1 MIIGFSLCEE
11 DVSAAAI
18 LVVGWLRV
26 VYFEKGLDYYS
37 TNLAFIGKMAFFV
50 AVALLPI
57 YPSRVFISWR
67 KVLTRGHPPLVE
79 ADKMRSIRKL
89 LHWELV
95 GVVAIILCAAL
106 MARGFG

>member
-1 MIIGFSLCEE
+1 LLPRQTASEKVKSG
-11 DVSAAAI
+11 I
-18 LVVGWLRV
+18 LTEIECLELPPVPQLPYG
-26 VYFEKGLDYYS
+26 
-37 TNLAFIGKMAFFV
+37 
-50 AVALLPI
+50 VALLPI

>member
-1 MIIGFSLCEE
+1 LIIGFSLCEE

-67 KVLTRGHPPLVE
+67 KVLTRGHPPSWRPIRCDPS
-79 ADKMRSIRKL
+79 ASFSIGS
-89 LHWELV
+89 WW
-95 GVVAIILCAAL
+95 GSWQ
-106 MARGFG
+106 